1 MSIEVSV
8 RYGAAMPAKKK
19 STLPPAPGHPR
30 HYDPSLGETALTNL
44 APRLKALEPHE
55 IVSARVDVDTAA
67 LASLATYARATAP
80 TLRARFQK
88 QHEVGEFDIAHL
100 DDLEDLA
107 FAVLSAHAEASA
119 FRATDSSAKLPASL
133 VERAIEI
140 EQRMQALCEYHFRD
154 DPEIAAELDRLR
166 PVSGHRDLASD
177 LNGYARIYELRLGVV
192 ASDKKH
198 YRDTD
203 IDDARQVA
211 AVIFNLLSDTSTS
224 NARIAQDTLS
234 RAWTLL
240 VRSYDEVRT
249 VGLYLLR
256 HNHDKHRF
264 FPSLFVAA
272 QNLPASRKRQKTP
285 PRQEPVLAENES

>member
-1 MSIEVSV
+1 
-8 RYGAAMPAKKK
+8 
-19 STLPPAPGHPR
+19 
-30 HYDPSLGETALTNL
+30 L
-44 APRLKALEPHE
+44 APRLKALEPHD
-55 IVSARVDVDTAA
+55 IVSARVDVDAAA

-88 QHEVGEFDIAHL
+88 QQEVGEFDIAHL

-107 FAVLSAHAEASA
+107 FAVLFAHAEASA
-119 FRATDSSAKLPASL
+119 FRATETGAKLPATL
-133 VERAIEI
+133 VERAIEL
-140 EQRMQALCEYHFRD
+140 EERMQALCEYHFLD

-166 PVSGHRDLASD
+166 PGNGHRDLASD
-177 LNGYARIYELRLGVV
+177 LNGYARIYELRRDVV
-192 ASDKKH
+192 AADRKH

-203 IDDARQVA
+203 IGDARAVA
-211 AVIFNLLSDTSTS
+211 GAILNLLSTTSTS
-224 NARIAQDTLS
+224 KARIAQDTLS

-249 VGLYLLR
+249 VGLHLLR

-272 QNLPASRKRQKTP
+272 QNLPASRKRQKPPSTETP
-285 PRQEPVLAENES
+285 ALAETE